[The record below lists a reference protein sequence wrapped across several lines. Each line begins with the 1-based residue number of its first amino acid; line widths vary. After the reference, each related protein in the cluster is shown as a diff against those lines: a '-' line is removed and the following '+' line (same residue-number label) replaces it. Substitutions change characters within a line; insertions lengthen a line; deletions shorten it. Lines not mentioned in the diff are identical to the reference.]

1 MASLVK
7 GGSKQCGEMSRSDK
21 GGLLPS
27 GAVTTDNL
35 GVIRLP

>member
-21 GGLLPS
+21 WDSSRQELSPQI
-27 GAVTTDNL
+27 T
-35 GVIRLP
+35 